1 MLRCKSIPPNFLRKD
16 GAWRTN
22 DVEWENDDDQPGP
35 ERLGRAN
42 SATVARTENQNS
54 TAPNLDLASLVL
66 QP

>member
-1 MLRCKSIPPNFLRKD
+1 MLRCKSIPPIILRKD

-22 DVEWENDDDQPGP
+22 NVEWDVMTINGGP

-42 SATVARTENQNS
+42 SATVEGIENQIS